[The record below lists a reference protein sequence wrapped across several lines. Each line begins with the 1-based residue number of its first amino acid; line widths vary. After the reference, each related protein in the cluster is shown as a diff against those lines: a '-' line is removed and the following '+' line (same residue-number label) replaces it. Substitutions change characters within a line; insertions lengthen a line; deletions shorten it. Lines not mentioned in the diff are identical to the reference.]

1 MSILQNLPGGMQ
13 FPWEI
18 GKSNRAKNRYGNI
31 ASCEYM
37 SLINQGVSVVKVIHN
52 SSSLNK
58 GNHDFDPVWMPN

>member
-18 GKSNRAKNRYGNI
+18 GKSNRVKNRYGNI
-31 ASCEYM
+31 VSCEYM